1 MNKKIQKAV
10 AIILGACTICSVL
23 TFTACSKQ
31 DATKEE
37 SVIVTEK
44 AKIKDAD
51 AINYIE
57 SYSSKQLGLT
67 EDDRAKCS
75 FMVASDGEE
84 IDGKKY
90 IKIIAAIKNEQKGDD
105 GKTTYTFDTKGEYFI
120 SFNGDEVLKKSGD
133 AYSKLELITTTKKE
147 NKKKNELEQKLFR
160 LILIQTVF
168 FAYSFNFGDE
178 RHTEKKE
185 EHRSCPT
192 ENKAEHRTACIN

>member
-1 MNKKIQKAV
+1 MNNKIQKAV

-31 DATKEE
+31 DTTKE
-37 SVIVTEK
+37 SDIVTEK

-147 NKKKNELEQKLFR
+147 NNQ
-160 LILIQTVF
+160 
-168 FAYSFNFGDE
+168 
-178 RHTEKKE
+178 
-185 EHRSCPT
+185 
-192 ENKAEHRTACIN
+192 

>member
-10 AIILGACTICSVL
+10 AIILGACTICSVF

-31 DATKEE
+31 DTTKE
-37 SVIVTEK
+37 SVVATEK

-67 EDDRAKCS
+67 DDEKKACS

-90 IKIIAAIKNEQKGDD
+90 IKIIAAIKNEQKGDE

-133 AYSKLELITTTKKE
+133 TYSKLELITTTKKE
-147 NKKKNELEQKLFR
+147 NKQ
-160 LILIQTVF
+160 
-168 FAYSFNFGDE
+168 
-178 RHTEKKE
+178 
-185 EHRSCPT
+185 
-192 ENKAEHRTACIN
+192 

>member
-67 EDDRAKCS
+67 DEEKKACS

-147 NKKKNELEQKLFR
+147 NNQ
-160 LILIQTVF
+160 
-168 FAYSFNFGDE
+168 
-178 RHTEKKE
+178 
-185 EHRSCPT
+185 
-192 ENKAEHRTACIN
+192 

>member
-31 DATKEE
+31 DTTKEE

-90 IKIIAAIKNEQKGDD
+90 IKIIAAIKNEQKGND
-105 GKTTYTFDTKGEYFI
+105 GQVTYTFDTKGEYFI

-147 NKKKNELEQKLFR
+147 NNQ
-160 LILIQTVF
+160 
-168 FAYSFNFGDE
+168 
-178 RHTEKKE
+178 
-185 EHRSCPT
+185 
-192 ENKAEHRTACIN
+192 

>member
-10 AIILGACTICSVL
+10 AIILSACTICSVL

-31 DATKEE
+31 DATKE
-37 SVIVTEK
+37 SVVATEK

-67 EDDRAKCS
+67 DEEKKACS

-147 NKKKNELEQKLFR
+147 NNQ
-160 LILIQTVF
+160 
-168 FAYSFNFGDE
+168 
-178 RHTEKKE
+178 
-185 EHRSCPT
+185 
-192 ENKAEHRTACIN
+192 

>member
-1 MNKKIQKAV
+1 MNNKIQKAV

-31 DATKEE
+31 DATKE

-67 EDDRAKCS
+67 DEEKKACS

-120 SFNGDEVLKKSGD
+120 SFNGDEVLKKNGD
-133 AYSKLELITTTKKE
+133 TYSKLELITTTKKE
-147 NKKKNELEQKLFR
+147 NN
-160 LILIQTVF
+160 
-168 FAYSFNFGDE
+168 
-178 RHTEKKE
+178 
-185 EHRSCPT
+185 
-192 ENKAEHRTACIN
+192 

>member
-31 DATKEE
+31 DATKE

-67 EDDRAKCS
+67 DDEKKACS

-84 IDGKKY
+84 INGKKY

-120 SFNGDEVLKKSGD
+120 SFNGDEVLKKNGD
-133 AYSKLELITTTKKE
+133 TYSKLELITTTKKE
-147 NKKKNELEQKLFR
+147 NK
-160 LILIQTVF
+160 
-168 FAYSFNFGDE
+168 
-178 RHTEKKE
+178 
-185 EHRSCPT
+185 
-192 ENKAEHRTACIN
+192 

>member
-31 DATKEE
+31 DTTKEE

-133 AYSKLELITTTKKE
+133 AYSKLELITTTKKG
-147 NKKKNELEQKLFR
+147 NNQ
-160 LILIQTVF
+160 
-168 FAYSFNFGDE
+168 
-178 RHTEKKE
+178 
-185 EHRSCPT
+185 
-192 ENKAEHRTACIN
+192 

>member
-1 MNKKIQKAV
+1 MNKKAIS
-10 AIILGACTICSVL
+10 IILCAFIIICSVA
-23 TFTACSKQ
+23 FASCSKQ
-31 DATKEE
+31 E
-37 SVIVTEK
+37 SKAETASAVATEK

-84 IDGKKY
+84 INGKKY
-90 IKIIAAIKNEQKGDD
+90 IKIIAAIKNEQKGND

-147 NKKKNELEQKLFR
+147 NK
-160 LILIQTVF
+160 
-168 FAYSFNFGDE
+168 
-178 RHTEKKE
+178 
-185 EHRSCPT
+185 
-192 ENKAEHRTACIN
+192 

>member
-1 MNKKIQKAV
+1 MNKKIQKTV
-10 AIILGACTICSVL
+10 AIILGTCTICSVL

-31 DATKEE
+31 DTTKEE
-37 SVIVTEK
+37 SLVATEK

-90 IKIIAAIKNEQKGDD
+90 IKIIAAIKNEQKGND

-133 AYSKLELITTTKKE
+133 AYSKLELITTTKKG
-147 NKKKNELEQKLFR
+147 NK
-160 LILIQTVF
+160 
-168 FAYSFNFGDE
+168 
-178 RHTEKKE
+178 
-185 EHRSCPT
+185 
-192 ENKAEHRTACIN
+192 

>member
-10 AIILGACTICSVL
+10 AIILGACTICSAL
-23 TFTACSKQ
+23 TFTTCSKQ
-31 DATKEE
+31 DTTKE

-67 EDDRAKCS
+67 DEEKKACS

-147 NKKKNELEQKLFR
+147 NNQ
-160 LILIQTVF
+160 
-168 FAYSFNFGDE
+168 
-178 RHTEKKE
+178 
-185 EHRSCPT
+185 
-192 ENKAEHRTACIN
+192 

>member
-67 EDDRAKCS
+67 DDEKKACS

-105 GKTTYTFDTKGEYFI
+105 GKTTFTFDTKGEYFI

-147 NKKKNELEQKLFR
+147 NK
-160 LILIQTVF
+160 
-168 FAYSFNFGDE
+168 
-178 RHTEKKE
+178 
-185 EHRSCPT
+185 
-192 ENKAEHRTACIN
+192 

>member
-1 MNKKIQKAV
+1 MNKKIQKTV

-37 SVIVTEK
+37 SIVATEK

-84 IDGKKY
+84 IDGKNY

-133 AYSKLELITTTKKE
+133 AYSKLELITTTKKG
-147 NKKKNELEQKLFR
+147 NK
-160 LILIQTVF
+160 
-168 FAYSFNFGDE
+168 
-178 RHTEKKE
+178 
-185 EHRSCPT
+185 
-192 ENKAEHRTACIN
+192 

>member
-67 EDDRAKCS
+67 DEEKKACS

-133 AYSKLELITTTKKE
+133 AYSKLELITTTKKG
-147 NKKKNELEQKLFR
+147 NK
-160 LILIQTVF
+160 
-168 FAYSFNFGDE
+168 
-178 RHTEKKE
+178 
-185 EHRSCPT
+185 
-192 ENKAEHRTACIN
+192 

>member
-1 MNKKIQKAV
+1 MNKKIQKTV

-37 SVIVTEK
+37 SIVATEK

-105 GKTTYTFDTKGEYFI
+105 GQATYTFDTKGEYFI
-120 SFNGDEVLKKSGD
+120 SFNGDEVLRKDGNS
-133 AYSKLELITTTKKE
+133 YTKLELITTTKKE
-147 NKKKNELEQKLFR
+147 NK
-160 LILIQTVF
+160 
-168 FAYSFNFGDE
+168 
-178 RHTEKKE
+178 
-185 EHRSCPT
+185 
-192 ENKAEHRTACIN
+192 

>member
-67 EDDRAKCS
+67 DEEKKACS

-84 IDGKKY
+84 INGKKY

-147 NKKKNELEQKLFR
+147 N
-160 LILIQTVF
+160 T
-168 FAYSFNFGDE
+168 
-178 RHTEKKE
+178 
-185 EHRSCPT
+185 
-192 ENKAEHRTACIN
+192 